1 MPLTDVVF
9 LVTGIRSNESVR
21 TTPVLVKVQTL
32 VAITGNLINAVRLAA
47 TAASRGDNE
56 VETIEEDTIM
66 DPDGAGPGFVQTAGV
81 VERDG
86 DTTAFRAFG
95 IGAES
100 GPALR
105 GFVCMDSSVDTRLEK
120 ESVVGGGSRHGAHKG
135 GPSCEEGDGLLGKV
149 HLFKIL
155 Y

>member
-120 ESVVGGGSRHGAHKG
+120 ECRWRGQQAWRSQGWPQLRGGRWSSWKSASV
-135 GPSCEEGDGLLGKV
+135 
-149 HLFKIL
+149 
-155 Y
+155 

>member
-21 TTPVLVKVQTL
+21 TTPVLINVKTL
-32 VAITGNLINAVRLAA
+32 VAITGNLVNAVRLAA
-47 TAASRGDNE
+47 TAVSRGDNE

-100 GPALR
+100 GPALSR
-105 GFVCMDSSVDTRLEK
+105 FVSVDSSIHTGLEL

-135 GPSCEEGDGLLGKV
+135 ARSCEEGDGLLGKV